1 MFHPGTVA
9 QAHLARVAEDPVLAL
24 VVVPP
29 VEANAFRLP
38 PLVVVV
44 FLQGLVA
51 EAAPPSCSSSGRRK
65 SRRWSCKYTSARLLE
80 QTYKTQRTLVV
91 KYTPTHV
98 LLVRV
103 HGLTFSAYKSP
114 ASSNTGKLP
123 KQESC

>member
-1 MFHPGTVA
+1 MFDPGTVT

-29 VEANAFRLP
+29 VEANAFRIP

-80 QTYKTQRTLVV
+80 PTYKTQTVVV
-91 KYTPTHV
+91 KHTPTHV

-103 HGLTFSAYKSP
+103 HVLTFSAYKSP